1 MISARKST
9 STNNKLFSIN
19 RQIYDKISSKKKLTF
34 PKNSKVNSL
43 NTNICITPTKL
54 QKYTALYSKQKS
66 SSKASTKL
74 NTMTDSKSSQFKPS
88 FSLNRFS
95 NINSLKKF
103 PSLISSFNNNI
114 LNPKT
119 PNKKSRNIQIKFQ
132 KNATMDKN
140 INIDKIYPSIQSLN
154 NTHNLMHNTMKSLNT
169 SYKKF
174 FLNKK
179 KINVTSMNKNK
190 NLMKNNKNKNNTNIN
205 AKSNKAVRIKKYKIA
220 INDEECLNN
229 NYINNND
236 INDKMIKSILDLKY
250 IQNKIQNEFEKK
262 FKKKNDEK
270 KNNEHINEFSFNRDF
285 FINNYFNEN
294 DFMKNNENN
303 NDNMFDISNKNN
315 RCILIQSKLMAN
327 LSELEGNKRIYDE
340 NYECDTPQFT
350 TLDEKKL

>member
-1 MISARKST
+1 MISGRKSS

-34 PKNSKVNSL
+34 PKNAKVNSL
-43 NTNICITPTKL
+43 NTNICLTPTKP
-54 QKYTALYSKQKS
+54 QKYTAIYSKHKS

-88 FSLNRFS
+88 FSLYHFS
-95 NINSLKKF
+95 NIYSLKKF
-103 PSLISSFNNNI
+103 PSLISNFNNNI

-119 PNKKSRNIQIKFQ
+119 PNKKSRNIHIKFQ
-132 KNATMDKN
+132 KNVTMDKN
-140 INIDKIYPSIQSLN
+140 INLDKMYPSIQSLN
-154 NTHNLMHNTMKSLNT
+154 NTQSLMHNTMKSLNT

-179 KINVTSMNKNK
+179 KINIISMNKNK
-190 NLMKNNKNKNNTNIN
+190 NLMKNNKNNTNHN
-205 AKSNKAVRIKKYKIA
+205 VKNNKAVRIQKYKIA

-229 NYINNND
+229 NYLNNND

-250 IQNKIQNEFEKK
+250 IQNKIQNEFQKK
-262 FKKKNDEK
+262 LKKKNPNDEN
-270 KNNEHINEFSFNRDF
+270 KNNEHINEFSFNREF

-294 DFMKNNENN
+294 DYIKNDENN

-327 LSELEGNKRIYDE
+327 ISDLEGNKRIYDE

-350 TLDEKKL
+350 TLEEKK